1 LLDWHVDWHSVAGR
15 PVDVTFFMT
24 NATNKFYWTNVTDL
38 YNSLGFVPRTLGEPC
53 IFGVRIRGRYGS

>member
-1 LLDWHVDWHSVAGR
+1 MDWHVDWHSVAGR

-38 YNSLGFVPRTLGEPC
+38 YNSLGFVPRTLGEPR